1 MTSRTAAR
9 LAWSLWG
16 AALVFG
22 GLFVWL
28 VMLSFDS
35 PGPLEYD
42 ELIVFDLVYLL
53 LIVTYPS
60 VGVVIASRVPSN
72 AIGWMF
78 CLTGI
83 LIGGGLSAQL
93 YADYVLFNRPGYFP
107 GGEVALWFSSWALP
121 LGLMVTPIFLMFLFP
136 TGKPGSTFWRRVVAV
151 MAAVVAMCFI
161 GTWFMPGRL
170 EPTAMLVQNPFGV
183 TGALADIA
191 RFLNSLV
198 EGIAPIAFLLSVA
211 SLLARRRRASAD
223 ERVQLRWFGY
233 TATVMAS
240 SFAMAFVADAVVGR
254 VAGDVFF
261 AIGALALVC
270 IPLASGVAILK
281 YRLYDIDV
289 IVNRTLV
296 YGALTAILA
305 ATYLAT
311 VFVLQSILRPLTPES
326 DLAIAAST
334 LAVAALFRPVRA
346 RVQGFIDR
354 RFYRRK
360 FDVQQTLESFSSRA
374 RDQVD
379 LASLSAEL
387 VGVVQETMAPAHVSL
402 WLRRFDGGTREA
414 AQ

>member
-16 AALVFG
+16 LALVFA
-22 GLFVWL
+22 GLFVWF

-42 ELIVFDLVYLL
+42 ELLVFDLVYLL
-53 LIVTYPS
+53 LILMYPS
-60 VGVVIASRVPSN
+60 VGVLIASRVPTN

-93 YADYVLFNRPGYFP
+93 YADYVLFNRPGYLA
-107 GGEVALWFSSWALP
+107 GGEIALWFSSWALP

-151 MAAVVAMCFI
+151 LATVVALCFV
-161 GTWFMPGRL
+161 GTWFVPGRL
-170 EPTAMLVQNPFGV
+170 EPTAMLVQNPFGAS
-183 TGALADIA
+183 GALADIA

-198 EGIAPIAFLLSVA
+198 EGTAPIAFLLSVV
-211 SLLARRRRASAD
+211 SLLARRRRASAE

-240 SFAMAFVADAVVGR
+240 SFAMAFVAESVAGR

-270 IPLASGVAILK
+270 IPLASGVAIMK
-281 YRLYDIDV
+281 YRLYDIDLL
-289 IVNRTLV
+289 INRTLV
-296 YGALTAILA
+296 YGALTAV
-305 ATYLAT
+305 LAT
-311 VFVLQSILRPLTPES
+311 IYIGIVFALQVALNPLTRES

-334 LAVAALFRPVRA
+334 LAVAALFRPLRGGI
-346 RVQGFIDR
+346 QDFIDR

-360 FDVQQTLESFSSRA
+360 FDVQQTLESFSSQL
-374 RDQVD
+374 RDEVD
-379 LASLSAEL
+379 LDALSSRL
-387 VGVVQETMAPAHVSL
+387 VSVVTNTMQPSHVSL
-402 WLRRFDGGTREA
+402 WLRSSREVA
-414 AQ
+414 